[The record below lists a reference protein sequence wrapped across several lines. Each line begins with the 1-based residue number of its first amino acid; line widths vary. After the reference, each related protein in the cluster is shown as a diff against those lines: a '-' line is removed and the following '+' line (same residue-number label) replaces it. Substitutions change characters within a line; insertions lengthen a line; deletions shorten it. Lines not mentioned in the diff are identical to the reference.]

1 MKLLQLQA
9 PGMEA
14 ITPITGSGRLID
26 ALMVQIQRITKKW
39 GPQLSQVNA
48 DLMRASGCDGQL
60 QTISLSATFHQHHF
74 AVRLQASANLCIPL
88 WNRSPDP
95 AQQWMR
101 PFDHIGID
109 SEGHSELKPGNT
121 LRPGLIELATA

>member
-1 MKLLQLQA
+1 MQIIQLQA

-39 GPQLSQVNA
+39 RPQLSQVNA

-60 QTISLSATFHQHHF
+60 QPISSGATFQKPHF
-74 AVRLQASANLCIPL
+74 GVCLQSSPDHPSLGGHRP
-88 WNRSPDP
+88 PDP

-109 SEGHSELKPGNT
+109 SEGHSELKSGNT